1 MALEIYLSNTTMV
14 HIMNIMLIP
23 VHVFVVYPYP
33 THILLSIGLM
43 EIFYMPES
51 CIDWKDKSQW
61 AC

>member
-23 VHVFVVYPYP
+23 VHVFVAYRYP

-51 CIDWKDKSQW
+51 CVD
-61 AC
+61 